1 VLGIQGG
8 KKMEFDLKRIK
19 CNRKIRTINCEWYT
33 LTTDEKE
40 EAHRFVIDSAGVKR
54 EEKMEYQVGELFVLY
69 GCDEFE
75 GKVCSRIWLILRDEI
90 KKVDEKERID
100 FALDLE
106 KTELVDRI
114 RKQLG
119 LDAQAI
125 KMVVSRYH
133 DPGWFILEPEK
144 ETNWIRI
151 KSANFNKLSQHD
163 QDKTSEGSV
172 F

>member
-1 VLGIQGG
+1 MI
-8 KKMEFDLKRIK
+8 FDLKQVRL
-19 CNRKIRTINCEWYT
+19 NRKIRTPDCEWYT

-40 EAHRFVIDSAGVKR
+40 DAHRVVTDSDGVKR
-54 EEKMEYQVGELFVLY
+54 EEKMDYQVGELFVLY

-90 KKVDEKERID
+90 KKVDETERID
-100 FALDLE
+100 FAVNSE

-119 LDAQAI
+119 LDAQATKI
-125 KMVVSRYH
+125 AVSRYH

-144 ETNWIRI
+144 VTNWIRI
-151 KSANFNKLSQHD
+151 RSENFNKEIQQDL
-163 QDKTSEGSV
+163 DKTREGSGS
-172 F
+172 